1 LPNKPTL
8 KSIDKQADKN
18 IKTEKVVEAPPVKKA
33 PVAAKSKFTMGE
45 DYDDEPAVTTTVQ
58 KKETNNE
65 PKRTFGS
72 NKLPTFEE
80 LMASEELK
88 NKTLDNFN
96 DSD

>member
-1 LPNKPTL
+1 
-8 KSIDKQADKN
+8 
-18 IKTEKVVEAPPVKKA
+18 
-33 PVAAKSKFTMGE
+33 MGE

>member
-1 LPNKPTL
+1 
-8 KSIDKQADKN
+8 
-18 IKTEKVVEAPPVKKA
+18 
-33 PVAAKSKFTMGE
+33 MGE
-45 DYDDEPAVTTTVQ
+45 DYDDEPVVTTTSQ

-65 PKRTFGS
+65 PKKTFGS